1 MPGTTMSGVPTPSR
15 AKRFLDVIP
24 SGATDLDLGESIP
37 PRPRSLASLG
47 MTEYAL
53 GMTEYALRMTRLCVR
68 RPRLE
73 HSANLIPIHARG
85 IVDVT

>member
-24 SGATDLDLGESIP
+24 SAARDLDLGESKP
-37 PRPRSLASLG
+37 PGPRSLASLG

-53 GMTEYALRMTRLCVR
+53 GMTRLCVR